1 VKALDNPRSLAAVF
15 LLAMLVSILIPH
27 AYSSTLALTVFT
39 TKPSYLIADDITVC
53 GNLTYNGSPVPSWPV
68 AIEVQDPLGTPVVTR
83 TAQTNT
89 SGTYVLTFKLPTN
102 ARLGTYAVY
111 VSAGYKGETAAN
123 SAIFL
128 IGPVH
133 NIDSHLSYMTIQEAI
148 NAPET
153 LNGHTIFVETGTYY
167 EHVVVNKTV
176 SLIGENRDS
185 TIIDGNATG
194 TVVYITVNSVT
205 ISSFTLQNSGVFP
218 DSGIRLD
225 SASNNSIVGNKI
237 TNNDLDC
244 IWLFDSS
251 SNYIYGN
258 DIANYWNGIY
268 LYASS
273 SNTIS
278 GNNITADYGYGIG
291 VRYSSNYNVISENRI
306 TNSGYGVYLDY
317 SSNTNITGNNIT
329 ANTDGIWLNPA
340 SDNCIFG
347 NSITNNH
354 ECGAGLYSD
363 SYNNSIFGNNITNNG
378 DGIDVVS
385 SNNNNIFGNNIT
397 DNLRGVWLESSSNN
411 TVSRNNITGSGY
423 EAVFLVGSSSNCI
436 AENRITSNF
445 KGIYLEDSSHNNSIV
460 RNDILSNA
468 DVGIIFRNGPQ
479 FNSIIG
485 NNITD
490 NNEGIHIDWNSPCNT
505 LIENKIANNNYYGI
519 WLGISSNGI
528 IHHNNLMNNTI
539 QVYSYNSVNV
549 WDNDYP
555 SGGNF
560 WSDYTD
566 VDMYYG
572 PYQNESGSDGIG
584 DTPYVIDENNQDKYP
599 LMKPYPWSSHDIG
612 IAGITTSKTVV
623 GQGFN
628 LNINITIFNYG
639 DGTETFNVT
648 VYCNETAFTL
658 PSGENYTTVTLASGE
673 STTITFTWN
682 TSGFAKGNYTIS
694 AYAGPLLGE
703 TDILDNN
710 CTGSI
715 VTVTIPGDVTG
726 EGKCDMQ
733 DISLMIDWFM
743 AKPPTWNP
751 NCDVN
756 NDLSIDMADIS
767 IAIDNFMLT

>member
-1 VKALDNPRSLAAVF
+1 MKALDNPRSLAAVF

-68 AIEVQDPLGTPVVTR
+68 AIEVQDPSGIPVVTR

-89 SGTYVLTFKLPTN
+89 SGTYILTFKLPTN
-102 ARLGTYAVY
+102 ARLGTYTVY

-123 SAIFL
+123 STTFL

-133 NIDSHLSYMTIQEAI
+133 NMDTRLSYMTIQEAI
-148 NAPET
+148 NTPET

-218 DSGIRLD
+218 DSGIHLD
-225 SASNNSIVGNKI
+225 SASNSSIVGNKI

-244 IWLFDSS
+244 IWLFDSP
-251 SNYIYGN
+251 SNYICGN

-347 NSITNNH
+347 NSITNND
-354 ECGAGLYSD
+354 GGVYLRD
-363 SYNNSIFGNNITNNG
+363 SF
-378 DGIDVVS
+378 
-385 SNNNNIFGNNIT
+385 
-397 DNLRGVWLESSSNN
+397 
-411 TVSRNNITGSGY
+411 
-423 EAVFLVGSSSNCI
+423 
-436 AENRITSNF
+436 
-445 KGIYLEDSSHNNSIV
+445 NNSIV
-460 RNDILSNA
+460 GNDI
-468 DVGIIFRNGPQ
+468 R
-479 FNSIIG
+479 
-485 NNITD
+485 
-490 NNEGIHIDWNSPCNT
+490 NNE
-505 LIENKIANNNYYGI
+505 YGL
-519 WLGISSNGI
+519 WLAQASDNAVY
-528 IHHNNLMNNTI
+528 HNNFAYNTK
-539 QVYSYNSVNV
+539 QAYSSGFVNV
-549 WDNDYP
+549 WDDGYP
-555 SGGNF
+555 SGGNY
-560 WSDYTD
+560 WSDYSGTD
-566 VDMYYG
+566 SYRG
-572 PYQNESGSDGIG
+572 SHQNETGSDGIG
-584 DTPYVIDENNQDKYP
+584 DTPYAIDENNQDKYP
-599 LMKPYPWSSHDIG
+599 FTKSYPWGLHDIG
-612 IAGITTSKTVV
+612 IAGLTTSKTVV

-639 DGTETFNVT
+639 DNTETFNVT
-648 VYCNETAFTL
+648 VYCNETVITL
-658 PSGENYTTVTLASGE
+658 PNEENYTTVTLASEE
-673 STTITFTWN
+673 STTIPLTWN
-682 TSGFAKGNYTIS
+682 TTGFAYGNYTIS
-694 AYAGPLLGE
+694 AYAPPVEGE
-703 TDILDNN
+703 TSTADNTLVDG
-710 CTGSI
+710 C
-715 VTVTIPGDVTG
+715 VFVTIPGDINGDRRVNVL
-726 EGKCDMQ
+726 DA
-733 DISLMIDWFM
+733 ILIANSFNS
-743 AKPPTWNP
+743 KPGDANWNP
-751 NCDVN
+751 N
-756 NDLSIDMADIS
+756 ADINCDDKVNILDCIVLANHFGQS
-767 IAIDNFMLT
+767 WT